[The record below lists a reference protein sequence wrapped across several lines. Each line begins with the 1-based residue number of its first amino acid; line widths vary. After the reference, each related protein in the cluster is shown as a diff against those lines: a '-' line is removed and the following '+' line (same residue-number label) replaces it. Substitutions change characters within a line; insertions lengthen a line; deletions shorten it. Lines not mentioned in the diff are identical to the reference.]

1 VKLYSRLKHEKN
13 GGDFMK
19 LNNEYQQRNTCI
31 VLGCLAAKLAGEYSI
46 VLGCLAAKLA
56 GEYSIVLGC
65 LAAKLAVECRIVLGC
80 LAVKLAGKYNTITP
94 QYNKIAKEQQQYS
107 HSKLEFQQKC

>member
-1 VKLYSRLKHEKN
+1 MKLYSRLKHEKN

-19 LNNEYQQRNTCI
+19 LNNEYQQRNTC
-31 VLGCLAAKLAGEYSI
+31 I

>member
-19 LNNEYQQRNTCI
+19 FNNEYQQRNTC
-31 VLGCLAAKLAGEYSI
+31 I

>member
-1 VKLYSRLKHEKN
+1 MKLYSRLKHEKN

-19 LNNEYQQRNTCI
+19 FNNEYQQRNTC
-31 VLGCLAAKLAGEYSI
+31 I

>member
-1 VKLYSRLKHEKN
+1 LKLYSRLNHEKN

-19 LNNEYQQRNTCI
+19 FNNECQQRNTCI

-46 VLGCLAAKLA
+46 VLGCLAVKLA
-56 GEYSIVLGC
+56 GEYS
-65 LAAKLAVECRIVLGC
+65 IVLGC

-107 HSKLEFQQKC
+107 HSKLEFQQRC